1 MFIMTKHFFKF
12 GAEHREL
19 KKFKKEYGKK
29 GKKIY
34 FEVLGKLIKKR
45 NLKRKNNILKIKK

>member
-1 MFIMTKHFFKF
+1 MSKHFFKD

-29 GKKIY
+29 GKSIY
-34 FEVLGKLIKKR
+34 FKVLGSLIKKR
-45 NLKRKNNILKIKK
+45 NLRRRKIKF